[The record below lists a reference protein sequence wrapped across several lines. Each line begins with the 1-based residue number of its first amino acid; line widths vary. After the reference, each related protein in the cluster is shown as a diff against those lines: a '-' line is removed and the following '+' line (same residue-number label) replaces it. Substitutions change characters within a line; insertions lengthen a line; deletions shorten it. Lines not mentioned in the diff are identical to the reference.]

1 MATLEECHAAL
12 AGLAA
17 QLGGMEP
24 AERQRK
30 VADRTLSC
38 RVPDLDVTFSGRLKD
53 GQLIDI
59 TTERRDRAQIRLTM
73 DSDVLVALAGG
84 RLNLISA
91 WTSGKLKIDASVA
104 DLLRLRALF

>member
-1 MATLEECHAAL
+1 MATLEECQAAL

-17 QLGGMEP
+17 QLGGMDP

-38 RVPDLDVTFSGRLKD
+38 RVSDLDVTFSGRLKD

-59 TTERRDRAQIRLTM
+59 STDRRDRAQIRLTM
-73 DSDVLVALAGG
+73 ESDVLVALASG
-84 RLNLISA
+84 RLNLLSA
-91 WTSGKLKIDASVA
+91 WTSGRLKIDASIA